1 MIYYHNPR
9 CTKSREGL
17 ALLQEKGIAPE
28 IRLYMEDPLT
38 PDEMEDLVDVL
49 DIEPSSLLRRD
60 EKVWKEEYRDLEL
73 TEDEILLLLIEH
85 PQLMQRPILVNGNK
99 AAVGRPVEELLGVV

>member
-99 AAVGRPVEELLGVV
+99 AAVGRPVELLLEAI